1 MWAAY
6 RGLAGL
12 VLLAAPSASF
22 SPAPLISR
30 SAFCGG
36 ADALQPRVIRS
47 VTRFATP
54 KQWKMQEEDTER
66 KRLAA
71 LEDEVKDN
79 TGAISYVFPRPVMI
93 A

>member
-1 MWAAY
+1 MRAVFC
-6 RGLAGL
+6 GLAGL
-12 VLLAAPSASF
+12 VLLVVPSASF
-22 SPAPLISR
+22 SPATRISR
-30 SAFCGG
+30 SGFCGG
-36 ADALQPRVIRS
+36 ADALQPRVLRS

-54 KQWKMQEEDTER
+54 QRWKMQEEDTER